1 MKYCPYC
8 GGALKEDMLFCPK
21 CGKPFEDAG
30 INPNVAE
37 EKVFAKESTK
47 TEIHYAE
54 HESPGVKNKAKVKRP
69 FLIVVLVAIL
79 ALGAF
84 VGRTLFSSNR
94 GFSNNTKGIS
104 NASNSVVKLSCYD
117 KNDTLTATGSG
128 FVVFENDI
136 IVTNYHVIEREAY
149 RVIAQTESGDS
160 FDCPYVVG
168 VDKKRD
174 IAILKAEKE
183 TGLSPLKV
191 GSSSDLKKGEQ
202 VVAIGSPLGLI
213 NSVSTGVFSG
223 VINDKMGNVLQFT
236 AAISHGSSGG
246 ALFNDKGEVI
256 GITYASITEG
266 QNLNLAVPIEEAQA
280 LYLKAIKTTPQKLS
294 ELYKPYA
301 PTLPSSI
308 NAAVNVNT
316 LSFEEFKREREI
328 AEEIG
333 IGGKFTDLCSKGY
346 RLFLVNSSEIINDLD
361 YEYYIRIANE
371 MGVDE
376 ETATRYLLGGYRFYR
391 YEN

>member
-191 GSSSDLKKGEQ
+191 GSSSDLQKGEQ

-213 NSVSTGVFSG
+213 S
-223 VINDKMGNVLQFT
+223 
-236 AAISHGSSGG
+236 G